1 MEILSNIPVELEI
14 RDVLAR
20 LRAPE
25 GSEDEKRA
33 RELIARVLERA
44 NPKAI
49 YDLCYVGEK
58 GSRTVE
64 IGGAVFES
72 RVLRVNLDE
81 ARRAFPYV
89 ATCGSELEDIPGV
102 AGDPLLEYW
111 LEELKVLAL
120 GAATRHLRAH
130 IDTKYEP
137 GKMSAMAPG
146 SLEDWPITQQ
156 EQLFSLFGDVEAKI
170 GVRLTDSF
178 LMLPMKSVSG
188 LYFPTETSFE
198 SCRLCPRKVCSGR
211 QAPYEPGLWEERYA
225 EQRGEE
231 EG

>member
-1 MEILSNIPVELEI
+1 MEILSNIPVELAT

-20 LRAPE
+20 LRVPE

-33 RELIARVLERA
+33 RELIARVLEKA

-49 YDLCYVGEK
+49 YDLCYVEEK

-64 IGGAVFES
+64 IGGVVFES
-72 RVLRVNLDE
+72 RVLRVNLDK
-81 ARRAFPYV
+81 AHRVFPYI
-89 ATCGSELEDIPGV
+89 ATCGRELDDVPGV

-111 LEELKVLAL
+111 LEELKVMAL
-120 GAATRHLRAH
+120 GAARTYLQEH
-130 IDTKYEP
+130 IDAKYKP

-146 SLEDWPITQQ
+146 SLADWPITQQ

-178 LMLPMKSVSG
+178 LMLPLKSVSG
-188 LYFPTETSFE
+188 VCFPTETSFE
-198 SCRLCPRKVCSGR
+198 SCRLCPRKVCPGR
-211 QAPYEPGLWEERYA
+211 CAPYDPDLWEERYA
-225 EQRGEE
+225 VGGGGEE
-231 EG
+231 G

>member
-20 LRAPE
+20 LRVPE

-33 RELIARVLERA
+33 RELIARVLKKA

-58 GSRTVE
+58 GGRTVE
-64 IGGAVFES
+64 IGGVVFES
-72 RVLRVNLDE
+72 RVLRVNLEE
-81 ARRAFPYV
+81 AHRAFPYI
-89 ATCGSELEDIPGV
+89 ATCGRELEDVPGV

-111 LEELKVLAL
+111 LEELKAMAL
-120 GAATRHLRAH
+120 WAATTRLRAH
-130 IDTKYEP
+130 IDEKYEP

-188 LYFPTETSFE
+188 VYFPTETSFE
-198 SCRLCPRKVCSGR
+198 SCRLCPRKVCPGR
-211 QAPYEPGLWEERYA
+211 RAPYDPKLWEERYA
-225 EQRGEE
+225 ERGGEDE
-231 EG
+231 R

>member
-1 MEILSNIPVELEI
+1 MEILSNIPVELEV

-20 LRAPE
+20 LRVPE

-33 RELIARVLERA
+33 RELIARVLKKA

-49 YDLCYVGEK
+49 YDLCSVGEK

-64 IGGAVFES
+64 IGGVVFES
-72 RVLRVNLDE
+72 RVLRVNLDK
-81 ARRAFPYV
+81 AHRAFPYI
-89 ATCGSELEDIPGV
+89 ATCGSELEDVPGV
-102 AGDPLLEYW
+102 VGDPLLEYW
-111 LEELKVLAL
+111 LEELKAMAL
-120 GAATRHLRAH
+120 EAATTHLRAH

-156 EQLFSLFGDVEAKI
+156 EPLFSLFGDVEAKI

-188 LYFPTETSFE
+188 VYFPTETSFE
-198 SCRLCPRKVCSGR
+198 SCRLCPREVCPGR
-211 QAPYEPGLWEERYA
+211 QAPYEPDLWEERYA
-225 EQRGEE
+225 EGLGGEE
-231 EG
+231 G